1 MKSAITLKINGNP
14 VDIVNQEEFSQQF
27 SLTYSFSDLYEPD
40 KVTDSYSKSITLPG
54 TANNNAIF
62 GHIWKFDF
70 NNVDKFNA
78 SQLSDFQLFLN
89 NELWQTGTAQLQE
102 ISINDNVISY
112 KVVLFGSITRV
123 MSMLLNSDIDDEN
136 NKLLRNL
143 NYKSKL
149 THTLTPET
157 IGRMWNGY
165 CHTGYI
171 DLHDYMQYI
180 PCQNGLYD
188 NFSSNKALRYNNTN
202 RKWVVGPV
210 IESASNADI
219 NSGDTE
225 FDEYTMNEYRVEY
238 QRPAM
243 KMNKLIEQICT
254 DIAPDASINL
264 DRDFFNNNNP
274 YWNNTYLTL
283 SQYTTETNE
292 GYVTAEMDQNDV
304 YVYVPLEED
313 QFTLDFKFKQT
324 DGEFQL
330 FAPDSSTVIYYENIS
345 GKKTISIEF
354 KIRVLVMN
362 DSTIR
367 SDMYLLNGTW
377 DGQIGDE
384 MAIGKKLSRERWP
397 VSAKAYSG
405 GMQAIGVDGG
415 RGLFTWA
422 RENIA
427 NWGNMSSDEHTGSSV
442 KNLTRTASAGY
453 VYNNSYSAI
462 YKYGYPISFSTLTA
476 DPAWTPTVDS
486 YYTWMPFKFNF
497 DVSDLTGEGTI
508 QLELYG
514 ITHNFTQWQLRP
526 VGGGSSRYFLT
537 AKKSLP
543 VLLVIAPIT
552 KNNEWPSEAAGFTG
566 KSVTANYNTAIRSG
580 DNSHGKYSGMA
591 PSRVTTVDMFDT
603 TTTQGQVLLDY
614 TKLLGLLY
622 DVDKEGNLNI
632 LSRNTYFNDY
642 KIIDWSSKVDY
653 SKEIKFKPLT
663 FDARYFEMK
672 YKSGDTYYEN
682 KYKNEFGLEY
692 GEKKI
697 NTGLAFNS
705 ETKQFL
711 GTTIFTNTIIS
722 ADVRRTYTGSDKGI
736 VYINEDPIP
745 MPALYEKD
753 GETKSSADLKYN
765 LLFRKSN
772 RDNQFDGFITCD
784 SSIMMDSSKGGGE
797 YCWWDRNQY
806 GEGSDIATNCII
818 LAKDYGG
825 IPTFSTHYDD
835 YSWDI
840 GLPRISY
847 DGTMSNDYSSASTVY
862 SRYWENYISE
872 IYNVRN
878 KILTCYVRLSW
889 IEVLNFSF
897 KNFVTIN
904 GVLYH
909 PNKLINVNPLSDD
922 PVQVELIQVQDIN
935 AYTSGQRIPG
945 STLVNKTT
953 LKAQQVHI
961 KNETEE

>member
-1 MKSAITLKINGNP
+1 MNARIILKINGNE
-14 VDIVNQEEFSQQF
+14 VDIVNSEQFAQQF
-27 SLTYSFSDLYEPD
+27 SITYSFSDLYEPD

-123 MSMLLNSDIDDEN
+123 MSMLLNSDIEDEN

-171 DLHDYMQYI
+171 DLDDYMQYI

-188 NFSSNKALRYNNTN
+188 NFSSNKALRYNNKN

-264 DRDFFNNNNP
+264 DRDFFNDNNP

-304 YVYVPLEED
+304 YMYVPLEED
-313 QFTLDFKFKQT
+313 RFTLDFKFKQT
-324 DGEFQL
+324 AGDFQL

-367 SDMYLLNGTW
+367 SDMYILNGTW
-377 DGQIGDE
+377 NGEIGDE
-384 MAIGKKLSRERWP
+384 LSVGKKISQERWP

-405 GMQAIGVDGG
+405 GMQSIGVNGG
-415 RGLFTWA
+415 KDMWDWA
-422 RENIA
+422 RDNIA
-427 NWGNMSSDEHTGSSV
+427 NWGRMGIMGSS
-442 KNLTRTASAGY
+442 LFDFTRTASAGY
-453 VYNNSYSAI
+453 VYNSSYSTT
-462 YKYGYPISFSTLTA
+462 YKYGYPISFKELGMKS
-476 DPAWTPTVDS
+476 AWKPTVDS
-486 YYTWMPFKFNF
+486 YYTWKPFKFNF

-508 QLELYG
+508 QLELSG

-526 VGGGSSRYFLT
+526 VGGDSSRYFLT

-552 KNNEWPSEAAGFTG
+552 KNNEWPTEVAGFTG

-580 DNSHGKYSGMA
+580 DNSHGEYSGMA
-591 PSRVTTVDMFDT
+591 PSRVTTDDMFDT

-622 DVDKEGNLNI
+622 DVDREGNLNI
-632 LSRNTYFNDY
+632 LSRNKYFNDY
-642 KIIDWSSKVDY
+642 KIIDWSAKVDY

-722 ADVRRTYTGSDKGI
+722 ADVRRTYAGDDKGI
-736 VYINEDPIP
+736 FYMNEDPIP

-753 GETKSSADLKYN
+753 GETKSNADLKYN
-765 LLFRKSN
+765 LLFRKSY
-772 RDNQFDGFITCD
+772 RDNQFDGYITCD
-784 SSIMMDSSKGGGE
+784 NSAMMDASNGGE

-818 LAKDYGG
+818 LAKNHGG

-847 DGTMSNDYSSASTVY
+847 DGTMSNEYSSASTVY
-862 SRYWENYISE
+862 ARYWENYISE

-945 STLVNKTT
+945 STLVNKTV
-953 LKAQQVHI
+953 LKAQHVPI
-961 KNETEE
+961 INETEE

>member
-1 MKSAITLKINGNP
+1 MNAEITLKINGNK
-14 VDIVNQEEFSQQF
+14 VDVLNSEEFAQQF
-27 SLTYSFSDLYEPD
+27 AITYSFSDLYEPD

-102 ISINDNVISY
+102 ISIKDNVISY

-123 MSMLLNSDIDDEN
+123 MSMLLNSDIEDDN

-143 NYKSKL
+143 NYKTKL
-149 THTLTPET
+149 THTLTPEM
-157 IGRMWNGY
+157 IGRMWDGH

-171 DLHDYMQYI
+171 DLEDYMQYI

-188 NFSSNKALRYNNTN
+188 NFSSNKALRYKN

-210 IESASNADI
+210 VESASNADI

-243 KMNKLIEQICT
+243 KMNKLIEQICI

-292 GYVTAEMDQNDV
+292 GEIIAEMDQNDV

-330 FAPDSSTVIYYENIS
+330 FAPDSSTVIYYGNIS

-377 DGQIGDE
+377 AGEIGDE
-384 MAIGKKLSRERWP
+384 MVIGKKLSRERWP
-397 VSAKAYSG
+397 VSVKAYSG
-405 GMQAIGVDGG
+405 GMQSIGVNGG
-415 RGLFTWA
+415 RGLYDWA
-422 RENIA
+422 RKNIA
-427 NWGNMSSDEHTGSSV
+427 NWGNMSNDEHTGSSI
-442 KNLTRTASAGY
+442 KNLTRTAAAGY
-453 VYNNSYSAI
+453 VYNSTYSTT
-462 YKYGYPISFSTLTA
+462 YRYGYPISFSTLTTN
-476 DPAWTPTVDS
+476 PAWTPTVDS

-508 QLELYG
+508 QLELSG

-552 KNNEWPSEAAGFTG
+552 KNNEWPSEVAGFTG
-566 KSVTANYNTAIRSG
+566 KSVTAKYNTAIRSG
-580 DNSHGKYSGMA
+580 DNSHGQYSGVVS
-591 PSRVTTVDMFDT
+591 SRVTTVDMFDT

-672 YKSGDTYYEN
+672 YKAGDTYYEN

-722 ADVRRTYTGSDKGI
+722 ADVRRTYSGSDKGI
-736 VYINEDPIP
+736 IYMNEDPIP
-745 MPALYEKD
+745 MPALYQKD

-765 LLFRKSN
+765 LLFRKSY
-772 RDNQFDGFITCD
+772 RDNQFDGYITCD
-784 SSIMMDSSKGGGE
+784 SSIMMDASNGGGE
-797 YCWWDRNQY
+797 YCWWDRYQY

-818 LAKDYGG
+818 LAKNYGG

-909 PNKLINVNPLSDD
+909 PNKLLNVNPLSDD

-945 STLVNKTT
+945 STLVNKNT
-953 LKAQQVHI
+953 LKAQGVHI

>member
-1 MKSAITLKINGNP
+1 MKARITLKINGNE
-14 VDIVNQEEFSQQF
+14 VDILNSEEFAQQF
-27 SLTYSFSDLYEPD
+27 AITYSFSDLYEPD

-78 SQLSDFQLFLN
+78 SQLSDFQLLLN

-102 ISINDNVISY
+102 ISIKDNVISY

-123 MSMLLNSDIDDEN
+123 MSMLLNSDIEDDN

-143 NYKSKL
+143 KYKSKL

-157 IGRMWNGY
+157 IGRMWNGHT
-165 CHTGYI
+165 HTGYI
-171 DLHDYMQYI
+171 DLEDYMQYI

-188 NFSSNKALRYNNTN
+188 NFSSNKALRYKN

-210 IESASNADI
+210 IESASNEDI

-225 FDEYTMNEYRVEY
+225 FDEYVMNEYRVEY

-264 DRDFFNNNNP
+264 DPDFFNNNNP

-283 SQYTTETNE
+283 SQYTTETYE
-292 GYVTAEMDQNDV
+292 GEIIAELDQNDV

-362 DSTIR
+362 DSTIK
-367 SDMYLLNGTW
+367 SDTYLLNGTW
-377 DGQIGDE
+377 NGEIGDE
-384 MAIGKKLSRERWP
+384 MTIGKKLSRERWP

-405 GMQAIGVDGG
+405 GMQSIGANGG
-415 RGLFTWA
+415 RGLYPWA
-422 RENIA
+422 RNNIA
-427 NWGNMSSDEHTGSSV
+427 NWGNMSSDEHTGSSI
-442 KNLTRTASAGY
+442 KNFTRSAAAGY
-453 VYNNSYSAI
+453 VYNNSYSTI
-462 YKYGYPISFSTLTA
+462 YKYGYPISFDTLTTNSS
-476 DPAWTPTVDS
+476 WTPTVDS

-497 DVSDLTGEGTI
+497 DVSNLTGEGTI

-566 KSVTANYNTAIRSG
+566 KSVTANYDTAIRSG
-580 DNSHGKYSGMA
+580 DNYDGQYSGVV
-591 PSRVTTVDMFDT
+591 PSNVTTADMFDT

-632 LSRNTYFNDY
+632 LSRNKYFNDY

-663 FDARYFEMK
+663 FDTRYFEMK

-711 GTTIFTNTIIS
+711 DTTIFTNTIIS
-722 ADVRRTYTGSDKGI
+722 ADVRRTYTGGDKGI
-736 VYINEDPIP
+736 VYLNQEPIP
-745 MPALYEKD
+745 MPALYQKD

-765 LLFRKSN
+765 LLFRKSYK
-772 RDNQFDGFITCD
+772 DKQFDGYITCD
-784 SSIMMDSSKGGGE
+784 SSIMMDSSNGGGE
-797 YCWWDRNQY
+797 YCWWDALQY
-806 GEGSDIATNCII
+806 SQGSDIATHCII
-818 LAKDYGG
+818 PVTNYGG

-878 KILTCYVRLSW
+878 KILTCYVKLSW
-889 IEVLNFSF
+889 IEILNFSF

-945 STLVNKTT
+945 STLVNKTA

-961 KNETEE
+961 KNETE

>member
-1 MKSAITLKINGNP
+1 MRAEITLKINGNK
-14 VDIVNQEEFSQQF
+14 VDVLNSEQFAQQF
-27 SLTYSFSDLYEPD
+27 AITYSFSDLYEPD

-102 ISINDNVISY
+102 ISIKDNVISY

-123 MSMLLNSDIDDEN
+123 MSMLLNSDIEDNN

-143 NYKSKL
+143 NYETKL
-149 THTLTPET
+149 THTLTPEM

-165 CHTGYI
+165 NYTGYI
-171 DLHDYMQYI
+171 NLADYMQYI

-188 NFSSNKALRYNNTN
+188 NFSSDKALRYKN

-210 IESASNADI
+210 IESASNEDI
-219 NSGDTE
+219 NSGDAE

-283 SQYTTETNE
+283 SQYTTEANE
-292 GYVTAEMDQNDV
+292 GEIIAEMDQNDV
-304 YVYVPLEED
+304 YVYVPVEED

-324 DGEFQL
+324 EGEFQL

-345 GKKTISIEF
+345 GRKTISIEF

-377 DGQIGDE
+377 NGQIGDE
-384 MAIGKKLSRERWP
+384 LSIGKKISQERWP
-397 VSAKAYSG
+397 LSLKAYSG
-405 GMQAIGVDGG
+405 GMSVTGKYGG
-415 RGLFTWA
+415 KGMWDWA
-422 RENIA
+422 SDNIA
-427 NWGNMSSDEHTGSSV
+427 NWGHMGMGGSS
-442 KNLTRTASAGY
+442 LFDFTRTASAGY
-453 VYNNSYSAI
+453 VYNNSYSTT
-462 YKYGYPISFSTLTA
+462 YKYGYPISFKELGMLTA
-476 DPAWTPTVDS
+476 WKPTVDS
-486 YYTWMPFKFNF
+486 YYTWKPFKFNF
-497 DVSDLTGEGTI
+497 DVSQLTGEGTI
-508 QLELYG
+508 QLWVNG
-514 ITHNFTQWQLRP
+514 ITHNFTQWQLKP
-526 VGGGSSRYFLT
+526 VGGGASHYFLA

-580 DNSHGKYSGMA
+580 DNSDGKYSGMA
-591 PSRVTTVDMFDT
+591 PSRVTTTDMFDT

-632 LSRNTYFNDY
+632 LSRNKYFNDY

-722 ADVRRTYTGSDKGI
+722 ADVRRTYAGDDKGI
-736 VYINEDPIP
+736 FYMNEDPIP
-745 MPALYEKD
+745 MPALYQKD

-818 LAKDYGG
+818 LAKNHGG
-825 IPTFSTHYDD
+825 IPKFSTHYDD

-878 KILTCYVRLSW
+878 KILTCYVKLSW

-945 STLVNKTT
+945 SLLVNKTP

>member
-1 MKSAITLKINGNP
+1 MNARITLKINGNE
-14 VDIVNQEEFSQQF
+14 VDIVNSEQFAQQF
-27 SLTYSFSDLYEPD
+27 AITYSFSDLYEPD

-102 ISINDNVISY
+102 ISIKDNVISY

-123 MSMLLNSDIDDEN
+123 MSMLLNSDLEDEN

-143 NYKSKL
+143 KYKSKL

-157 IGRMWNGY
+157 IGRMWDGHN
-165 CHTGYI
+165 HTGYI
-171 DLHDYMQYI
+171 DLQDYMQYI

-188 NFSSNKALRYNNTN
+188 NFSSNKALRYKN
-202 RKWVVGPV
+202 REWVVGPV
-210 IESASNADI
+210 VESASNADI

-283 SQYTTETNE
+283 SQYTTEANE
-292 GYVTAEMDQNDV
+292 GYITAEMDQNDV

-324 DGEFQL
+324 AGDFQL

-377 DGQIGDE
+377 AGEIGDE
-384 MAIGKKLSRERWP
+384 LSVGKKISQERWP
-397 VSAKAYSG
+397 VSVKAYSG
-405 GMQAIGVDGG
+405 GMQSIGVDGG

-427 NWGNMSSDEHTGSSV
+427 NWGRMGTMGSS
-442 KNLTRTASAGY
+442 LFDFTRIASAGY
-453 VYNNSYSAI
+453 VYNNSYSTT
-462 YKYGYPISFSTLTA
+462 YRYGYPVSFKELGMLTA
-476 DPAWTPTVDS
+476 WKPTVDS
-486 YYTWMPFKFNF
+486 YYTWKPFKFNF

-508 QLELYG
+508 QLELSG

-526 VGGGSSRYFLT
+526 VGGGSSRYFL
-537 AKKSLP
+537 AARKSLP
-543 VLLVIAPIT
+543 VLLIIAPIT

-566 KSVTANYNTAIRSG
+566 KSVTANYNTSIRSG
-580 DNSHGKYSGMA
+580 DNSNGIYSGMT
-591 PSRVTTVDMFDT
+591 PSRVTTDDMFDT

-672 YKSGDTYYEN
+672 YKAGDTYYEN

-736 VYINEDPIP
+736 IYMNEDPIP
-745 MPALYEKD
+745 MPALYQKD
-753 GETKSSADLKYN
+753 GETKSNADLKYN
-765 LLFRKSN
+765 LLFRKSY
-772 RDNQFDGFITCD
+772 RDNQFDGYITCD
-784 SSIMMDSSKGGGE
+784 SSIMMDASNGGGE
-797 YCWWDRNQY
+797 YCWWDRYQY
-806 GEGSDIATNCII
+806 GEGSDVATHCII
-818 LAKDYGG
+818 LAKNYGG

-872 IYNVRN
+872 IYNVKN
-878 KILTCYVRLSW
+878 KILTCYVKLSW

-945 STLVNKTT
+945 STLVNKTP
-953 LKAQQVHI
+953 LKAQGVHI
-961 KNETEE
+961 KNETAE

>member
-1 MKSAITLKINGNP
+1 M
-14 VDIVNQEEFSQQF
+14 
-27 SLTYSFSDLYEPD
+27 
-40 KVTDSYSKSITLPG
+40 PG

-78 SQLSDFQLFLN
+78 SQLSDFQLLLN

-102 ISINDNVISY
+102 ISIKDNVISY

-123 MSMLLNSDIDDEN
+123 MSMLLNSDIEDDN

-143 NYKSKL
+143 KYKSKL

-157 IGRMWNGY
+157 IGRMWNGHT
-165 CHTGYI
+165 HTGYI
-171 DLHDYMQYI
+171 DLEDYMQYI

-188 NFSSNKALRYNNTN
+188 NFSSNKALRYKN

-210 IESASNADI
+210 IESASNEDI

-264 DRDFFNNNNP
+264 DPDFFNNNNP

-283 SQYTTETNE
+283 SQYTTETYE
-292 GYVTAEMDQNDV
+292 GEIIAELDQNDV

-362 DSTIR
+362 DSTIK
-367 SDMYLLNGTW
+367 SDTYLLNGTW
-377 DGQIGDE
+377 NGEIGDE
-384 MAIGKKLSRERWP
+384 MVIGKKLSRERWP

-405 GMQAIGVDGG
+405 GMQSIGANGG
-415 RGLFTWA
+415 RGLYPWA
-422 RENIA
+422 RNNIA
-427 NWGNMSSDEHTGSSV
+427 NWGNMSSDEHTGSSI
-442 KNLTRTASAGY
+442 KNFTRSASAGY
-453 VYNNSYSAI
+453 VYNNSYSTI
-462 YKYGYPISFSTLTA
+462 YKYGYPISFDTLTTN
-476 DPAWTPTVDS
+476 PSWTPTVDS

-497 DVSDLTGEGTI
+497 DVSNLTGEGTI

-514 ITHNFTQWQLRP
+514 ITHNFMQWQLRP

-580 DNSHGKYSGMA
+580 DNYDGQYSGVV
-591 PSRVTTVDMFDT
+591 PSSVTTADMFDT

-632 LSRNTYFNDY
+632 LSRNKYFNDY

-663 FDARYFEMK
+663 FDTRYFEMK

-711 GTTIFTNTIIS
+711 DTTIFTNTIIS
-722 ADVRRTYTGSDKGI
+722 ADVRRTYAGGDKGI
-736 VYINEDPIP
+736 VYLNQEPIP
-745 MPALYEKD
+745 MPALYQKD

-765 LLFRKSN
+765 LLFRKSYK
-772 RDNQFDGFITCD
+772 DNQFDGYITCD
-784 SSIMMDSSKGGGE
+784 SSIMMDSSNGGGE
-797 YCWWDRNQY
+797 YCWWDAWQY
-806 GEGSDIATNCII
+806 SQGSDIATHCII
-818 LAKDYGG
+818 PVINYGG

-878 KILTCYVRLSW
+878 KILTCYVKLSW
-889 IEVLNFSF
+889 IEILNFSF

-945 STLVNKTT
+945 STLVNKTA

-961 KNETEE
+961 KNEA

>member
-1 MKSAITLKINGNP
+1 MKADISLFVNGNK
-14 VDIVNQEEFSQQF
+14 VDILNNEEFSQQF
-27 SLTYSFSDLYEPD
+27 SLTMSFSDLYSPD
-40 KVTDSYSKSITLPG
+40 LVVDSYSKSITLPG

-102 ISINDNVISY
+102 ISINNNVISY

-123 MSMLLNSDIDDEN
+123 MSMLLNSDLEDKN

-149 THTLTPET
+149 THTLTPEM
-157 IGRMWNGY
+157 IGRMWDGH

-171 DLHDYMQYI
+171 DLEDYMQYI

-188 NFSSNKALRYNNTN
+188 NFSSDKALRYKN

-210 IESASNADI
+210 VESASNEDI
-219 NSGDTE
+219 NSGDAE

-283 SQYTTETNE
+283 SQYTTEANE
-292 GYVTAEMDQNDV
+292 GEIIAEMDQNDV
-304 YVYVPLEED
+304 NVYVPLEED

-345 GKKTISIEF
+345 GRKTISIEF
-354 KIRVLVMN
+354 KIRVLAMN
-362 DSTIR
+362 DSTIS

-377 DGQIGDE
+377 AGEIGDE
-384 MAIGKKLSRERWP
+384 LSIGKKISQERWP
-397 VSAKAYSG
+397 LSLKAYSG
-405 GMQAIGVDGG
+405 GMSVTGKYGG
-415 RGLFTWA
+415 KGMWDWA
-422 RENIA
+422 SDNIA
-427 NWGNMSSDEHTGSSV
+427 NWGHMGMGGSS
-442 KNLTRTASAGY
+442 LFDFTRTASAGY
-453 VYNNSYSAI
+453 VYNNSYSTT
-462 YKYGYPISFSTLTA
+462 YKYGYPISFKELGMLTA
-476 DPAWTPTVDS
+476 WKPTVDS
-486 YYTWMPFKFNF
+486 YYTWKPFKFNF
-497 DVSDLTGEGTI
+497 DVSQLTGEGTI
-508 QLELYG
+508 QLWVNG

-526 VGGGSSRYFLT
+526 VGGGASHYFLA

-580 DNSHGKYSGMA
+580 DNSDGKYSGMA
-591 PSRVTTVDMFDT
+591 PSRVTTTDMFDT

-632 LSRNTYFNDY
+632 LSRNKYFNDY

-722 ADVRRTYTGSDKGI
+722 ADVRRTYAGDDKGI
-736 VYINEDPIP
+736 FYMNEDPIP

-765 LLFRKSN
+765 LLFRKSY

-797 YCWWDRNQY
+797 YCWWDRYQY
-806 GEGSDIATNCII
+806 GEGSDIATNCIL
-818 LAKDYGG
+818 LAKNYGG
-825 IPTFSTHYDD
+825 IPKFSTHYDD

-872 IYNVRN
+872 IYNVKN

-945 STLVNKTT
+945 STLVNKTP
-953 LKAQQVHI
+953 LKAQVHI

>member
-1 MKSAITLKINGNP
+1 MNAEITLKINGNK
-14 VDIVNQEEFSQQF
+14 VDVLNSEEFAQQF
-27 SLTYSFSDLYEPD
+27 AITYSFSDLYEPD

-102 ISINDNVISY
+102 ISIKDNVISY

-123 MSMLLNSDIDDEN
+123 MSMLLNSDIEDEN

-149 THTLTPET
+149 THTLTPEM
-157 IGRMWNGY
+157 IGRMWNGH

-171 DLHDYMQYI
+171 DLEDYMQYI

-188 NFSSNKALRYNNTN
+188 NFSSNKALRYKN

-210 IESASNADI
+210 VESASNADI

-283 SQYTTETNE
+283 SQYTTETYE
-292 GYVTAEMDQNDV
+292 GYITAEMDQNDV
-304 YVYVPLEED
+304 YVYVPLEEE

-377 DGQIGDE
+377 AGEIGDE
-384 MAIGKKLSRERWP
+384 MVIGKKLSRERWP
-397 VSAKAYSG
+397 VSVKAYSE
-405 GMQAIGVDGG
+405 GMQSIGVNGG
-415 RGLFTWA
+415 RGLYAWA
-422 RENIA
+422 RKNIA
-427 NWGNMSSDEHTGSSV
+427 NWGNMSDDEHTGSSI
-442 KNLTRTASAGY
+442 KNLTRTAAAGY
-453 VYNNSYSAI
+453 VYNSTYSTT
-462 YKYGYPISFSTLTA
+462 YRYGYPISFSTLTTN
-476 DPAWTPTVDS
+476 PAWTPTVDS

-508 QLELYG
+508 QLELSG

-526 VGGGSSRYFLT
+526 VGGGSSRYFLA

-580 DNSHGKYSGMA
+580 DNSHGEYSGVVS
-591 PSRVTTVDMFDT
+591 SRVTTVDMFDT

-632 LSRNTYFNDY
+632 LSRNKYFNDY

-672 YKSGDTYYEN
+672 YKAGDTYYEN

-736 VYINEDPIP
+736 IYMNEDPIP
-745 MPALYEKD
+745 MPALYQKD

-765 LLFRKSN
+765 LLFRKSY
-772 RDNQFDGFITCD
+772 RDNQFDGYITCD
-784 SSIMMDSSKGGGE
+784 SSIMMDSSNGGGE
-797 YCWWDRNQY
+797 YCWWDRYQY

-818 LAKDYGG
+818 LAKNYGG

-889 IEVLNFSF
+889 IEILNFSF

-909 PNKLINVNPLSDD
+909 PNKLLNVNPLSDD

-945 STLVNKTT
+945 STLVNKTA
-953 LKAQQVHI
+953 LKAQGVHI
-961 KNETEE
+961 KNETAE

>member
-1 MKSAITLKINGNP
+1 MKAEIVLKINGNK
-14 VDIVNQEEFSQQF
+14 VDILNSEEFAQQF
-27 SLTYSFSDLYEPD
+27 AITYSFSDLYEPD

-78 SQLSDFQLFLN
+78 SQLSDFQLLLN

-102 ISINDNVISY
+102 ISIKDNVISY

-123 MSMLLNSDIDDEN
+123 MSMLLNSDIEDDN

-143 NYKSKL
+143 KYKSKL

-157 IGRMWNGY
+157 IGRMWNGHT
-165 CHTGYI
+165 HTGYI
-171 DLHDYMQYI
+171 DLEDYMQYI

-188 NFSSNKALRYNNTN
+188 NFSSNKALRYKN

-210 IESASNADI
+210 IESASNEDI

-225 FDEYTMNEYRVEY
+225 FDEYVMNEYRVEY

-264 DRDFFNNNNP
+264 DPDFFNNNNP

-283 SQYTTETNE
+283 SQYTTETYE
-292 GYVTAEMDQNDV
+292 GEIIAELDQNDV

-362 DSTIR
+362 DSTIK
-367 SDMYLLNGTW
+367 SDTYLLNGTW
-377 DGQIGDE
+377 NGEIGDE
-384 MAIGKKLSRERWP
+384 MTIGKKLSRERWP

-405 GMQAIGVDGG
+405 GMQSIGANGG
-415 RGLFTWA
+415 RGLYPWA
-422 RENIA
+422 RNNIA
-427 NWGNMSSDEHTGSSV
+427 NWGNMSSDEHTGSSI
-442 KNLTRTASAGY
+442 KNFTRSAAAGY
-453 VYNNSYSAI
+453 VYNNSYSTI
-462 YKYGYPISFSTLTA
+462 YKYGYPISFDTLTTNSS
-476 DPAWTPTVDS
+476 WTPTVDS

-497 DVSDLTGEGTI
+497 DVSNLTGEGTI

-566 KSVTANYNTAIRSG
+566 KSVTANYDTAIRSG
-580 DNSHGKYSGMA
+580 DNYDGQYSGVV
-591 PSRVTTVDMFDT
+591 PSNVTTADMFDT

-632 LSRNTYFNDY
+632 LSRNKYFNDY

-663 FDARYFEMK
+663 FDTRYFEMK

-711 GTTIFTNTIIS
+711 DTTIFTNTIIS
-722 ADVRRTYTGSDKGI
+722 ADVRRTYTGGDKGI
-736 VYINEDPIP
+736 VYLNQEPIP
-745 MPALYEKD
+745 MPALYQKD

-765 LLFRKSN
+765 LLFRKSYK
-772 RDNQFDGFITCD
+772 DKQFDGYITCD
-784 SSIMMDSSKGGGE
+784 SSIMMDSSNGGGE
-797 YCWWDRNQY
+797 YCWWDALQY
-806 GEGSDIATNCII
+806 SQGSDIATHCII
-818 LAKDYGG
+818 PVINYGG

-878 KILTCYVRLSW
+878 KILTCYVKLSW
-889 IEVLNFSF
+889 IEILNFSF

-945 STLVNKTT
+945 STLVNKTA

-961 KNETEE
+961 KNETE

>member
-1 MKSAITLKINGNP
+1 MNARIILKINGNE
-14 VDIVNQEEFSQQF
+14 VDIVNSEQFAQQF
-27 SLTYSFSDLYEPD
+27 AITYSFSDLYEPD

-123 MSMLLNSDIDDEN
+123 MSMLLNSDLEDEN

-143 NYKSKL
+143 KYKSKL

-157 IGRMWNGY
+157 IGRMWDGHN
-165 CHTGYI
+165 HTGYI
-171 DLHDYMQYI
+171 DLQDYMQYI

-188 NFSSNKALRYNNTN
+188 NFSSNKALRYKN

-210 IESASNADI
+210 VESASNADI

-283 SQYTTETNE
+283 SQYTTEANE
-292 GYVTAEMDQNDV
+292 GYITAEMDQNDV

-324 DGEFQL
+324 AGDFQL

-362 DSTIR
+362 DSSIR
-367 SDMYLLNGTW
+367 SDMYILNGTW
-377 DGQIGDE
+377 NGEIGDE
-384 MAIGKKLSRERWP
+384 LSVGKKISQERWP
-397 VSAKAYSG
+397 VSVKAYSG
-405 GMQAIGVDGG
+405 GMQSIGVNGG
-415 RGLFTWA
+415 KDMWDWA
-422 RENIA
+422 RDNIA
-427 NWGNMSSDEHTGSSV
+427 NWGRMGTMGSS
-442 KNLTRTASAGY
+442 LFDFTRTASAGY
-453 VYNNSYSAI
+453 VYNNSYSTT
-462 YKYGYPISFSTLTA
+462 YRYGYPISFKELGMKSS
-476 DPAWTPTVDS
+476 WKPTVDS
-486 YYTWMPFKFNF
+486 YYTWKPFKFNF

-508 QLELYG
+508 QLELSG

-526 VGGGSSRYFLT
+526 VGGGSSRYFLA

-566 KSVTANYNTAIRSG
+566 KSVTANYNTSIRSG
-580 DNSHGKYSGMA
+580 DNSNGQYSGVV
-591 PSRVTTVDMFDT
+591 PSRVTTDDMFDT

-642 KIIDWSSKVDY
+642 KIIDWSTKVDY

-672 YKSGDTYYEN
+672 YKAGDTYYEN

-711 GTTIFTNTIIS
+711 DTTIFTNTIIS
-722 ADVRRTYTGSDKGI
+722 ADVRRTYAGGDKGI
-736 VYINEDPIP
+736 SYTNEDPIP
-745 MPALYEKD
+745 MPALYQKD

-765 LLFRKSN
+765 LLFRKSY
-772 RDNQFDGFITCD
+772 RDNKFDGYITCD
-784 SSIMMDSSKGGGE
+784 SSIMMDASNGGGE
-797 YCWWDRNQY
+797 YCWWDRYQY

-818 LAKDYGG
+818 LAKNYGG

-872 IYNVRN
+872 IYNVKN
-878 KILTCYVRLSW
+878 KILTCYVKLSW
-889 IEVLNFSF
+889 IEILNFSF

-945 STLVNKTT
+945 STLVNKTA
-953 LKAQQVHI
+953 LKAQGVHI
-961 KNETEE
+961 KNETAE

>member
-1 MKSAITLKINGNP
+1 MNARIILKINGNE
-14 VDIVNQEEFSQQF
+14 VDIVNSEQFAQQF
-27 SLTYSFSDLYEPD
+27 AITYSFSDLYEPD

-123 MSMLLNSDIDDEN
+123 MSMLLNSDLEDEN

-143 NYKSKL
+143 KYKSKL

-157 IGRMWNGY
+157 IGRMWDGHN
-165 CHTGYI
+165 HTGYI
-171 DLHDYMQYI
+171 DLQDYMQYI

-188 NFSSNKALRYNNTN
+188 NFSSNKALRYKN

-210 IESASNADI
+210 VESASNADI

-283 SQYTTETNE
+283 SQYTTEANE
-292 GYVTAEMDQNDV
+292 GYITAEMDQNDV

-324 DGEFQL
+324 AGDFQL

-362 DSTIR
+362 DSSIR
-367 SDMYLLNGTW
+367 SDMYILNGTW
-377 DGQIGDE
+377 NGEIGDE
-384 MAIGKKLSRERWP
+384 LSVGKKISQERWP
-397 VSAKAYSG
+397 VSVKAYSG
-405 GMQAIGVDGG
+405 GMQSIGVNGG
-415 RGLFTWA
+415 KDMWDWA
-422 RENIA
+422 RDNIA
-427 NWGNMSSDEHTGSSV
+427 NWGRMGTMGSS
-442 KNLTRTASAGY
+442 LFDFTRTASAGY
-453 VYNNSYSAI
+453 VYNNSYSTT
-462 YKYGYPISFSTLTA
+462 YRYGYPISFKELGMKSS
-476 DPAWTPTVDS
+476 WKPTVDS
-486 YYTWMPFKFNF
+486 YYTWKPFKFNF

-508 QLELYG
+508 QLELSG

-526 VGGGSSRYFLT
+526 VGGGSSRYFLA

-566 KSVTANYNTAIRSG
+566 KSVTANYNTSIRSG
-580 DNSHGKYSGMA
+580 DNSNGKYSGMT
-591 PSRVTTVDMFDT
+591 PSRVTTDDMFDT

-642 KIIDWSSKVDY
+642 KIIDWSTKVDY

-672 YKSGDTYYEN
+672 YKAGDTYYEN

-711 GTTIFTNTIIS
+711 DTTIFTNTIIS
-722 ADVRRTYTGSDKGI
+722 ADVRRTYAGGDKGI
-736 VYINEDPIP
+736 SYTNEDPIP
-745 MPALYEKD
+745 MPALYQKD

-765 LLFRKSN
+765 LLFRKSY
-772 RDNQFDGFITCD
+772 RDNKFDGYITCD
-784 SSIMMDSSKGGGE
+784 SSIMMDASNGGGE
-797 YCWWDRNQY
+797 YCWWDRYQY

-818 LAKDYGG
+818 LAKNYGG

-872 IYNVRN
+872 IYNVKN
-878 KILTCYVRLSW
+878 KILTCYVKLSW
-889 IEVLNFSF
+889 IEILNFSF

-909 PNKLINVNPLSDD
+909 PNKLLNVNPLSDD

-945 STLVNKTT
+945 STLVNKTA
-953 LKAQQVHI
+953 LKAQGVHI
-961 KNETEE
+961 KNETAE

>member
-1 MKSAITLKINGNP
+1 MRAEITLKLNGNK
-14 VDIVNQEEFSQQF
+14 VDIINSEQFAQQF
-27 SLTYSFSDLYEPD
+27 AITYSFSDLYEPD

-102 ISINDNVISY
+102 ISIKDNVISY

-123 MSMLLNSDIDDEN
+123 MSMLLNSDIEDEN

-143 NYKSKL
+143 NYESKL
-149 THTLTPET
+149 THTLTPEM

-171 DLHDYMQYI
+171 DLNDYMQYI

-188 NFSSNKALRYNNTN
+188 NFSSNKALRYKN

-210 IESASNADI
+210 VESASNADI

-225 FDEYTMNEYRVEY
+225 FDEYVMNEYRVEY

-264 DRDFFNNNNP
+264 DPDFFNDTNP

-283 SQYTTETNE
+283 SQYTTEANE
-292 GYVTAEMDQNDV
+292 GDITAEMDQNDT

-324 DGEFQL
+324 DGQFQL

-345 GKKTISIEF
+345 GRKSISIEF
-354 KIRVLVMN
+354 KIRVLAMS
-362 DSTIR
+362 DSTIS
-367 SDMYLLNGTW
+367 SDTYLLNGEW
-377 DGQIGDE
+377 GGEIGDE
-384 MAIGKKLSRERWP
+384 LSIGRKLSLVRWP
-397 VSAKAYSG
+397 LSLKAYSG
-405 GMQAIGVDGG
+405 GLSVTGEYGG
-415 RGLFTWA
+415 KGMWDWA
-422 RENIA
+422 RDNIA
-427 NWGNMSSDEHTGSSV
+427 NWGRMGTMGSS
-442 KNLTRTASAGY
+442 LIDFTRTASAGY
-453 VYNNSYSAI
+453 VYNNSYSTT
-462 YKYGYPISFSTLTA
+462 YKYGYPISFKEIGMLS
-476 DPAWTPTVDS
+476 AWKPTVDS
-486 YYTWMPFKFNF
+486 YYTWKPFKFNF
-497 DVSDLTGEGTI
+497 DVSELTGEGTI
-508 QLELYG
+508 QLWLHG
-514 ITHNFTQWQLRP
+514 INHDFTQWQLRP

-537 AKKSLP
+537 ARKSLP
-543 VLLVIAPIT
+543 VLFVIAPIT

-566 KSVTANYNTAIRSG
+566 KSVTANYNTSIRSG
-580 DNSHGKYSGMA
+580 DNYDGQYSGMA

-632 LSRNTYFNDY
+632 LSRNKYFNDY
-642 KIIDWSSKVDY
+642 KIINWSSKVDY
-653 SKEIKFKPLT
+653 SKEIKFKPIT
-663 FDARYFEMK
+663 FDTRYFEMK

-711 GTTIFTNTIIS
+711 DTTIFTNTIIS
-722 ADVRRTYTGSDKGI
+722 ADVRRTYAGDDKGI
-736 VYINEDPIP
+736 FYMNEDPIP
-745 MPALYEKD
+745 MPALYQKD

-765 LLFRKSN
+765 LLFRKSYK
-772 RDNQFDGFITCD
+772 DNQFDGYITCD
-784 SSIMMDSSKGGGE
+784 SSIMMDSSNGGGE
-797 YCWWDRNQY
+797 YCWWDSRQY
-806 GEGSDIATNCII
+806 GEGSDIATHCIV
-818 LAKDYGG
+818 LAKNHGG

-872 IYNVRN
+872 IYNVKN
-878 KILTCYVRLSW
+878 KILTCYVKLSW
-889 IEVLNFSF
+889 IDILNFSF

-945 STLVNKTT
+945 SKLVNKTA

-961 KNETEE
+961 KNEAEE

>member
-1 MKSAITLKINGNP
+1 MKAAITLKINGNP
-14 VDIVNQEEFSQQF
+14 VDIINQEEFSQQF
-27 SLTYSFSDLYEPD
+27 AITYSFSDLYEPD

-102 ISINDNVISY
+102 ISINNNVISY

-123 MSMLLNSDIDDEN
+123 MSMLLNSDIEDEN

-143 NYKSKL
+143 KYKSKL
-149 THTLTPET
+149 THTLTPEM

-165 CHTGYI
+165 NYTGYVN
-171 DLHDYMQYI
+171 LADYMQYI

-188 NFSSNKALRYNNTN
+188 NFSSNKALRYKN

-210 IESASNADI
+210 IESASNEDI

-264 DRDFFNNNNP
+264 DPDFFNNDNP

-283 SQYTTETNE
+283 SQYTTEANE
-292 GYVTAEMDQNDV
+292 GDITAEMDQSDV
-304 YVYVPLEED
+304 LVRVPLEED

-324 DGEFQL
+324 EGEFQL
-330 FAPDSSTVIYYENIS
+330 FAPDSSTVIYYKNIS
-345 GKKTISIEF
+345 GRKTISIEF

-362 DSTIR
+362 DSTIE
-367 SDMYLLNGTW
+367 SDTYFLNGTW
-377 DGQIGDE
+377 NGEIGDE
-384 MAIGKKLSRERWP
+384 LSISPKLSLERWP
-397 VSAKAYSG
+397 LSLKAYSG
-405 GMQAIGVDGG
+405 GMSATGENGG
-415 RGLFTWA
+415 KDMWDWA
-422 RENIA
+422 LDNIA
-427 NWGNMSSDEHTGSSV
+427 NWGRMGTGGSV
-442 KNLTRTASAGY
+442 LMDFTRIASAGY
-453 VYNNSYSAI
+453 VYDMYSTT
-462 YKYGYPISFSTLTA
+462 YKYGYPISFKELETKSS
-476 DPAWTPTVDS
+476 WTPRFDS
-486 YYTWMPFKFNF
+486 YYAWKPFKFNF
-497 DVSDLTGEGTI
+497 DVSELTGEGTI
-508 QLELYG
+508 QLLLSG
-514 ITHNFTQWQLRP
+514 INHNFMQWQLRS
-526 VGGGSSRYFLT
+526 VDGGTKHYFLT

-543 VLLVIAPIT
+543 VLFVIAPIT
-552 KNNEWPSEAAGFTG
+552 KYNEWPSEAAGFTG
-566 KSVTANYNTAIRSG
+566 NSVTANYNTAIRSG
-580 DNSHGKYSGMA
+580 ANYSGMV
-591 PSRVTTVDMFDT
+591 PSNVTTADMFDT

-632 LSRNTYFNDY
+632 LSRNKYFNDY
-642 KIIDWSSKVDY
+642 KIVDWSSKVDY

-663 FDARYFEMK
+663 FDTRYFEMK

-711 GTTIFTNTIIS
+711 DTTIFTNTIIS
-722 ADVRRTYTGSDKGI
+722 ADVRRTYDAGDKGI
-736 VYINEDPIP
+736 IYLNQEPIP
-745 MPALYEKD
+745 MPALYQKD

-765 LLFRKSN
+765 LLFRKSY
-772 RDNQFDGFITCD
+772 RDKQFDGYITCD
-784 SSIMMDSSKGGGE
+784 SSIMMDASAGGGE
-797 YCWWDRNQY
+797 YCWWDGHQY
-806 GEGSDIATNCII
+806 SQRSDIATHCII
-818 LAKDYGG
+818 PAKNFGG

-862 SRYWENYISE
+862 SRFWEEYISE

-889 IEVLNFSF
+889 FEIVNFSF

-935 AYTSGQRIPG
+935 AYTSGQNIPG
-945 STLVNKTT
+945 STLVNKAS
-953 LKAQQVHI
+953 LKAQHVPI
-961 KNETEE
+961 INETEE

>member
-1 MKSAITLKINGNP
+1 MRAEITLKINGNK
-14 VDIVNQEEFSQQF
+14 VDIVNSEEFAQQF
-27 SLTYSFSDLYEPD
+27 AITYSFSDLYEPD

-123 MSMLLNSDIDDEN
+123 MSMLLNSDIDDDN

-143 NYKSKL
+143 KYKSKL
-149 THTLTPET
+149 THTLTPEM
-157 IGRMWNGY
+157 IGRMWYGY
-165 CHTGYI
+165 CHTGYV

-188 NFSSNKALRYNNTN
+188 NFSSNKALRYKN

-210 IESASNADI
+210 VESASNADI

-304 YVYVPLEED
+304 YMYVPLEED
-313 QFTLDFKFKQT
+313 QFTLDFKFMQT
-324 DGEFQL
+324 AGDFQL

-367 SDMYLLNGTW
+367 SDTYLLNGTW
-377 DGQIGDE
+377 NGEIGDE
-384 MAIGKKLSRERWP
+384 MVIGKKLSRERWP

-405 GMQAIGVDGG
+405 GMQSIGVNGG
-415 RGLFTWA
+415 SGLYAWA
-422 RENIA
+422 RKNIA
-427 NWGNMSSDEHTGSSV
+427 NWGNMSDDEHTGSSI
-442 KNLTRTASAGY
+442 KNFTRIASAGY
-453 VYNNSYSAI
+453 VYNSSYSTT
-462 YKYGYPISFSTLTA
+462 YRYGYPISFDTLTTN
-476 DPAWTPTVDS
+476 PSWTPTVDS

-508 QLELYG
+508 QLELSG

-543 VLLVIAPIT
+543 VLFVIAPIT

-580 DNSHGKYSGMA
+580 DNSNGEYSGVVS
-591 PSRVTTVDMFDT
+591 SRVTTDDMFDT

-632 LSRNTYFNDY
+632 LSRNKYFNDY
-642 KIIDWSSKVDY
+642 KIINWSSKVDY

-711 GTTIFTNTIIS
+711 DTTIFTNTIIS
-722 ADVRRTYTGSDKGI
+722 ADVRRTYAGDDKGI
-736 VYINEDPIP
+736 FYMNEDPIP

-753 GETKSSADLKYN
+753 GETKSNADLKYN
-765 LLFRKSN
+765 LLFRKSY
-772 RDNQFDGFITCD
+772 RDNQFNGYITCD
-784 SSIMMDSSKGGGE
+784 SSIMMDSSNGGGE
-797 YCWWDRNQY
+797 YCWWDRYQY
-806 GEGSDIATNCII
+806 GEGNDIATHCII
-818 LAKDYGG
+818 PAINYGG

-847 DGTMSNDYSSASTVY
+847 DGTMSNEYSSASTVY

-945 STLVNKTT
+945 STLVNKTA
-953 LKAQQVHI
+953 LKAQVHI

>member
-1 MKSAITLKINGNP
+1 
-14 VDIVNQEEFSQQF
+14 
-27 SLTYSFSDLYEPD
+27 
-40 KVTDSYSKSITLPG
+40 
-54 TANNNAIF
+54 
-62 GHIWKFDF
+62 
-70 NNVDKFNA
+70 
-78 SQLSDFQLFLN
+78 
-89 NELWQTGTAQLQE
+89 
-102 ISINDNVISY
+102 
-112 KVVLFGSITRV
+112 
-123 MSMLLNSDIDDEN
+123 MSMLLNSDIEDEN

-171 DLHDYMQYI
+171 DLDDYMQYI

-188 NFSSNKALRYNNTN
+188 NFSSNKALRYNNKN

-264 DRDFFNNNNP
+264 DRDFFNDNNP

-304 YVYVPLEED
+304 YMYVPLEED
-313 QFTLDFKFKQT
+313 RFTLDFKFKQT
-324 DGEFQL
+324 AGDFQL

-367 SDMYLLNGTW
+367 SDMYILNGTW
-377 DGQIGDE
+377 NGEIGDE
-384 MAIGKKLSRERWP
+384 LSVGKKISQERWP

-405 GMQAIGVDGG
+405 GMQSIGVNGG
-415 RGLFTWA
+415 KDMWDWA
-422 RENIA
+422 RDNIA
-427 NWGNMSSDEHTGSSV
+427 NWGRMGIMGSS
-442 KNLTRTASAGY
+442 LFDFTRTASAGY
-453 VYNNSYSAI
+453 VYNSSYSTT
-462 YKYGYPISFSTLTA
+462 YKYGYPISFKELGMKS
-476 DPAWTPTVDS
+476 AWKPTVDS
-486 YYTWMPFKFNF
+486 YYTWKPFKFNF

-508 QLELYG
+508 QLELSG

-526 VGGGSSRYFLT
+526 VGGDSSRYFLT

-552 KNNEWPSEAAGFTG
+552 KNNEWPTEVAGFTG

-580 DNSHGKYSGMA
+580 DNSHGEYSGMA
-591 PSRVTTVDMFDT
+591 PSRVTTDDMFDT

-622 DVDKEGNLNI
+622 DVDREGNLNI
-632 LSRNTYFNDY
+632 LSRNKYFNDY
-642 KIIDWSSKVDY
+642 KIIDWSAKVDY

-722 ADVRRTYTGSDKGI
+722 ADVRRTYAGDDKGI
-736 VYINEDPIP
+736 FYMNEDPIP

-753 GETKSSADLKYN
+753 GETKSNADLKYN
-765 LLFRKSN
+765 LLFRKSY
-772 RDNQFDGFITCD
+772 RDNQFDGYITCD
-784 SSIMMDSSKGGGE
+784 NSAMMDASNGGGE

-818 LAKDYGG
+818 LAKNHGG

-847 DGTMSNDYSSASTVY
+847 DGTMSNEYSSASTVY
-862 SRYWENYISE
+862 ARYWENYISE

-945 STLVNKTT
+945 STLVNKTV
-953 LKAQQVHI
+953 LKAQHVPI
-961 KNETEE
+961 INETEE

>member
-1 MKSAITLKINGNP
+1 MKARITLKINGNE
-14 VDIVNQEEFSQQF
+14 VDILNSEEFAQQF
-27 SLTYSFSDLYEPD
+27 AITYSFSDLYEPD

-78 SQLSDFQLFLN
+78 SQLSDFQLLLN

-102 ISINDNVISY
+102 ISIKDNVISY

-123 MSMLLNSDIDDEN
+123 MSMLLNSDIEDDN

-143 NYKSKL
+143 KYKSKL

-157 IGRMWNGY
+157 IGRMWNGHT
-165 CHTGYI
+165 HTGYI
-171 DLHDYMQYI
+171 DLEDYMQYI

-188 NFSSNKALRYNNTN
+188 NFSSNKALRYKN

-210 IESASNADI
+210 IESASNEDI

-264 DRDFFNNNNP
+264 DPDFFNNNNP

-283 SQYTTETNE
+283 SQYTTETYE
-292 GYVTAEMDQNDV
+292 GEIIAELDQNDV

-362 DSTIR
+362 DSTIK
-367 SDMYLLNGTW
+367 SDTYLLNGTW
-377 DGQIGDE
+377 NGEIGDE
-384 MAIGKKLSRERWP
+384 MVIGKKLSRERWP

-405 GMQAIGVDGG
+405 GMQSIGANGG
-415 RGLFTWA
+415 RGLYPWA
-422 RENIA
+422 RNNIA
-427 NWGNMSSDEHTGSSV
+427 NWGNMSSDEHTGSSI
-442 KNLTRTASAGY
+442 KNFTRSASAGY
-453 VYNNSYSAI
+453 VYNNSYSTI
-462 YKYGYPISFSTLTA
+462 YKYGYPISFDTLTTN
-476 DPAWTPTVDS
+476 PSWTPTVDS

-497 DVSDLTGEGTI
+497 DVSNLTGEGTI

-514 ITHNFTQWQLRP
+514 ITHNFMQWQLRP

-580 DNSHGKYSGMA
+580 DNYDGQYSGVV
-591 PSRVTTVDMFDT
+591 PSSVTTADMFDT

-632 LSRNTYFNDY
+632 LSRNKYFNDY

-663 FDARYFEMK
+663 FDTRYFEMK

-711 GTTIFTNTIIS
+711 DTTIFTNTIIS
-722 ADVRRTYTGSDKGI
+722 ADVRRTYAGGDKGI
-736 VYINEDPIP
+736 VYLNQEPIP
-745 MPALYEKD
+745 MPALYQKD

-765 LLFRKSN
+765 LLFRKSYK
-772 RDNQFDGFITCD
+772 DNQFDGYITCD
-784 SSIMMDSSKGGGE
+784 SSIMMDSSNGGGE
-797 YCWWDRNQY
+797 YCWWDAWQY
-806 GEGSDIATNCII
+806 SQGSDIATHCII
-818 LAKDYGG
+818 PVINYGG

-878 KILTCYVRLSW
+878 KILTCYVKLSW
-889 IEVLNFSF
+889 IEILNFSF

-945 STLVNKTT
+945 STLVNKTA

-961 KNETEE
+961 KNEA

>member
-1 MKSAITLKINGNP
+1 MKAEITLKINGNK
-14 VDIVNQEEFSQQF
+14 VDIINNEEFAQQF
-27 SLTYSFSDLYEPD
+27 AITYSFSDLYEPD

-102 ISINDNVISY
+102 ISIKDNVISY

-123 MSMLLNSDIDDEN
+123 MSMLLNSDIEDEN

-143 NYKSKL
+143 KYKSKL
-149 THTLTPET
+149 THTLTPEM
-157 IGRMWNGY
+157 IGRMWNGHN
-165 CHTGYI
+165 HTGYI
-171 DLHDYMQYI
+171 NLEDYMQYI

-188 NFSSNKALRYNNTN
+188 NFSSNKALRYKN
-202 RKWVVGPV
+202 REWVVGPV
-210 IESASNADI
+210 VESASNADI

-330 FAPDSSTVIYYENIS
+330 FAPDSSTVVYYENIS

-367 SDMYLLNGTW
+367 SDMYLFNGTW
-377 DGQIGDE
+377 NGEIGDE
-384 MAIGKKLSRERWP
+384 MVIGKKLSRERWP
-397 VSAKAYSG
+397 VSVKAYSG
-405 GMQAIGVDGG
+405 GMSSTGVNGG
-415 RGLFTWA
+415 RGLYSWA
-422 RENIA
+422 RKNIA
-427 NWGNMSSDEHTGSSV
+427 NWGNMSDEEHTGSSI
-442 KNLTRTASAGY
+442 KNLTRTAAAGY
-453 VYNNSYSAI
+453 VYNSTYSTT
-462 YKYGYPISFSTLTA
+462 YRYGYPISFSTLTTN
-476 DPAWTPTVDS
+476 PAWTPTVDS

-514 ITHNFTQWQLRP
+514 INHNFTQWQLRP
-526 VGGGSSRYFLT
+526 VGGGSSLYFLT

-566 KSVTANYNTAIRSG
+566 KSVTAN
-580 DNSHGKYSGMA
+580 
-591 PSRVTTVDMFDT
+591 
-603 TTTQGQVLLDY
+603 
-614 TKLLGLLY
+614 
-622 DVDKEGNLNI
+622 
-632 LSRNTYFNDY
+632 
-642 KIIDWSSKVDY
+642 
-653 SKEIKFKPLT
+653 
-663 FDARYFEMK
+663 
-672 YKSGDTYYEN
+672 
-682 KYKNEFGLEY
+682 
-692 GEKKI
+692 
-697 NTGLAFNS
+697 
-705 ETKQFL
+705 
-711 GTTIFTNTIIS
+711 
-722 ADVRRTYTGSDKGI
+722 
-736 VYINEDPIP
+736 
-745 MPALYEKD
+745 
-753 GETKSSADLKYN
+753 
-765 LLFRKSN
+765 
-772 RDNQFDGFITCD
+772 
-784 SSIMMDSSKGGGE
+784 
-797 YCWWDRNQY
+797 
-806 GEGSDIATNCII
+806 
-818 LAKDYGG
+818 
-825 IPTFSTHYDD
+825 
-835 YSWDI
+835 
-840 GLPRISY
+840 
-847 DGTMSNDYSSASTVY
+847 
-862 SRYWENYISE
+862 
-872 IYNVRN
+872 
-878 KILTCYVRLSW
+878 
-889 IEVLNFSF
+889 
-897 KNFVTIN
+897 
-904 GVLYH
+904 
-909 PNKLINVNPLSDD
+909 
-922 PVQVELIQVQDIN
+922 
-935 AYTSGQRIPG
+935 
-945 STLVNKTT
+945 
-953 LKAQQVHI
+953 
-961 KNETEE
+961 

>member
-1 MKSAITLKINGNP
+1 MNARITLKINGNE
-14 VDIVNQEEFSQQF
+14 VDIVNSEQFAQQF

-102 ISINDNVISY
+102 ISINNNVISY

-123 MSMLLNSDIDDEN
+123 MSMLLNSDLEDEN

-143 NYKSKL
+143 KYKSKL
-149 THTLTPET
+149 THTLTPEM

-165 CHTGYI
+165 NYTGYI
-171 DLHDYMQYI
+171 NLADYMQYI

-188 NFSSNKALRYNNTN
+188 NFSSDKALRYKN

-210 IESASNADI
+210 IESASNEDI
-219 NSGDTE
+219 NSGDAE

-283 SQYTTETNE
+283 SQYTTEANE
-292 GYVTAEMDQNDV
+292 GEIIAEMDQNDV
-304 YVYVPLEED
+304 NVYVPLEED

-324 DGEFQL
+324 GGEFQL

-345 GKKTISIEF
+345 GRKTISIEF

-377 DGQIGDE
+377 AGEIGDE
-384 MAIGKKLSRERWP
+384 LSIGKKISQERWP
-397 VSAKAYSG
+397 LSLKAYSG
-405 GMQAIGVDGG
+405 GMSVTGKYGG
-415 RGLFTWA
+415 KGMWDWA
-422 RENIA
+422 SDNIA
-427 NWGNMSSDEHTGSSV
+427 NWGHMGMGGSS
-442 KNLTRTASAGY
+442 LFDFTRTASAGY
-453 VYNNSYSAI
+453 VYNNSYSTT
-462 YKYGYPISFSTLTA
+462 YKYGYPISFKELGMLTA
-476 DPAWTPTVDS
+476 WKPTVDS
-486 YYTWMPFKFNF
+486 YYTWKPFKFNF
-497 DVSDLTGEGTI
+497 DVSQLTGEGTI
-508 QLELYG
+508 QLWVNG

-526 VGGGSSRYFLT
+526 VGGGASHYFLA

-580 DNSHGKYSGMA
+580 DNSNGIYSGMA
-591 PSRVTTVDMFDT
+591 PSRVTTTDMFDT

-632 LSRNTYFNDY
+632 LSRNKYFNDY

-722 ADVRRTYTGSDKGI
+722 ADVRRTYAGGDKGI
-736 VYINEDPIP
+736 SYMNEDPIP
-745 MPALYEKD
+745 MPALYQKD

-797 YCWWDRNQY
+797 YCWWDRYQY
-806 GEGSDIATNCII
+806 GEGSDIATNCIL
-818 LAKDYGG
+818 LAKNYGG
-825 IPTFSTHYDD
+825 IPKFSTHYDD

-862 SRYWENYISE
+862 ARYWENYISE
-872 IYNVRN
+872 IYNVKN

-953 LKAQQVHI
+953 LKAQGVHI
-961 KNETEE
+961 KNETAE

>member
-1 MKSAITLKINGNP
+1 MKSAITLKINGNK
-14 VDIVNQEEFSQQF
+14 VDIVNSEQFAQQF
-27 SLTYSFSDLYEPD
+27 SITYSFSDLYEPD

-102 ISINDNVISY
+102 ISIKDNVISY

-123 MSMLLNSDIDDEN
+123 MSMLLNSDIEDDN

-143 NYKSKL
+143 KYKSKL

-157 IGRMWNGY
+157 IGRMWDGHN
-165 CHTGYI
+165 HTGYI
-171 DLHDYMQYI
+171 DLQDYMQYI

-188 NFSSNKALRYNNTN
+188 NFSSNKALRYKN

-210 IESASNADI
+210 IESASNEDI

-313 QFTLDFKFKQT
+313 QFTLDFKFMQT
-324 DGEFQL
+324 AGDFQL

-377 DGQIGDE
+377 NGEIGDE
-384 MAIGKKLSRERWP
+384 MVISGKKLPRERWP
-397 VSAKAYSG
+397 VSVKAYSG
-405 GMQAIGVDGG
+405 GMQSIGVDGG

-453 VYNNSYSAI
+453 VYNSSYSTT
-462 YKYGYPISFSTLTA
+462 YRYGYPISFSTLTA

-508 QLELYG
+508 QLELSG

-526 VGGGSSRYFLT
+526 VGGGSSRYFL
-537 AKKSLP
+537 AARKSLP

-552 KNNEWPSEAAGFTG
+552 KNNEWPSEVAGFTG
-566 KSVTANYNTAIRSG
+566 KSVTAKYNTAIRSG
-580 DNSHGKYSGMA
+580 DNSNGQYSGVV
-591 PSRVTTVDMFDT
+591 PSRVTTDDMFDT

-632 LSRNTYFNDY
+632 LSRNKYFNDY

-736 VYINEDPIP
+736 IYMNEDPIP
-745 MPALYEKD
+745 MPALYQKD

-765 LLFRKSN
+765 LLFRKSY
-772 RDNQFDGFITCD
+772 RDNKFDGYITCD
-784 SSIMMDSSKGGGE
+784 SSIMMDASNGGGE

-818 LAKDYGG
+818 LAKNYGG

-889 IEVLNFSF
+889 IEILNFSF

-945 STLVNKTT
+945 STLVNKTA
-953 LKAQQVHI
+953 LKAQGVHI
-961 KNETEE
+961 KNETAE

>member
-1 MKSAITLKINGNP
+1 MKARITLKINGNE
-14 VDIVNQEEFSQQF
+14 VDILNSEEFAQQF
-27 SLTYSFSDLYEPD
+27 AITYSFSDLYEPD

-78 SQLSDFQLFLN
+78 SQLSDFQLLLN

-102 ISINDNVISY
+102 ISIKDNVISY

-123 MSMLLNSDIDDEN
+123 MSMLLNSDIEDDN

-143 NYKSKL
+143 KYKSKL

-157 IGRMWNGY
+157 IGRMWNGHT
-165 CHTGYI
+165 HTGYI
-171 DLHDYMQYI
+171 DLEDYMQYI

-188 NFSSNKALRYNNTN
+188 NFSSNKALRYKN

-210 IESASNADI
+210 IESASNEDI

-264 DRDFFNNNNP
+264 DPDFFNNNNP

-283 SQYTTETNE
+283 SQYTTETYE
-292 GYVTAEMDQNDV
+292 GEIIAELDQNDV

-362 DSTIR
+362 DSTIK
-367 SDMYLLNGTW
+367 SDTYLLNGTW
-377 DGQIGDE
+377 NGEIGDE
-384 MAIGKKLSRERWP
+384 MVIGKKLSRERWP

-405 GMQAIGVDGG
+405 GMQSIGANGG
-415 RGLFTWA
+415 RGLYPWA
-422 RENIA
+422 RNNIA
-427 NWGNMSSDEHTGSSV
+427 NWGNMSSDEHTGSSI
-442 KNLTRTASAGY
+442 KNFTRSASAGY
-453 VYNNSYSAI
+453 VYNNSYSTI
-462 YKYGYPISFSTLTA
+462 YKYGYPISFDTLTTN
-476 DPAWTPTVDS
+476 PSWTPTVDS

-497 DVSDLTGEGTI
+497 DVSNLTGEGTI

-514 ITHNFTQWQLRP
+514 ITHNFMQWQLRP

-580 DNSHGKYSGMA
+580 DNYDGQYSGVV
-591 PSRVTTVDMFDT
+591 PSSVTTADMFDT

-632 LSRNTYFNDY
+632 LSRNKYFNDY

-663 FDARYFEMK
+663 FDTRYFEMK

-711 GTTIFTNTIIS
+711 DTTIFTNTIIS
-722 ADVRRTYTGSDKGI
+722 ADVRRTYAGGDKGI
-736 VYINEDPIP
+736 VYLNQEPIP
-745 MPALYEKD
+745 MPALYQKD

-765 LLFRKSN
+765 LLFRKSYK
-772 RDNQFDGFITCD
+772 DNQFDGYITCD
-784 SSIMMDSSKGGGE
+784 SSIMMDSSNGGGE
-797 YCWWDRNQY
+797 YCWWDAWQY
-806 GEGSDIATNCII
+806 SQGSDIATHCII
-818 LAKDYGG
+818 PVINYGG
-825 IPTFSTHYDD
+825 IPKFSTHYDD

-847 DGTMSNDYSSASTVY
+847 DGTMNNDYSSASTVY
-862 SRYWENYISE
+862 ARYWENYISE
-872 IYNVRN
+872 IYNVKN
-878 KILTCYVRLSW
+878 KILTCYVKLSW
-889 IEVLNFSF
+889 IEILNFSF

-945 STLVNKTT
+945 STLVNKTA

-961 KNETEE
+961 KNETE

>member
-1 MKSAITLKINGNP
+1 MRAEITLKINGNK
-14 VDIVNQEEFSQQF
+14 VDIVNSEQFAQQF
-27 SLTYSFSDLYEPD
+27 AITYSFSDLYEPD

-102 ISINDNVISY
+102 ISIKDNVISY

-123 MSMLLNSDIDDEN
+123 MSMLLNSDIEDEN

-143 NYKSKL
+143 NYESKL
-149 THTLTPET
+149 THTLTPEM
-157 IGRMWNGY
+157 IGRMWNGHNY
-165 CHTGYI
+165 TAYI
-171 DLHDYMQYI
+171 NLADYMQYI

-188 NFSSNKALRYNNTN
+188 NFSSNKALRYKN

-210 IESASNADI
+210 IESASNEDI

-225 FDEYTMNEYRVEY
+225 FDEYVMNEYRVEY

-264 DRDFFNNNNP
+264 DPDFFNNNNP

-283 SQYTTETNE
+283 SQYTTEANE
-292 GYVTAEMDQNDV
+292 GDITAEMDQNDT
-304 YVYVPLEED
+304 YVYVPLNED

-324 DGEFQL
+324 DGQFQL

-345 GKKTISIEF
+345 GRKTISIEF
-354 KIRVLVMN
+354 KIRVLAMN
-362 DSTIR
+362 DSTIS
-367 SDMYLLNGTW
+367 SDMYLLNGEW
-377 DGQIGDE
+377 GGEIGDE
-384 MAIGKKLSRERWP
+384 LSIGKKLSVVRWP
-397 VSAKAYSG
+397 LSLKAYSG
-405 GMQAIGVDGG
+405 GLSVTGEYGG
-415 RGLFTWA
+415 KGMWDWA
-422 RENIA
+422 RDNIA
-427 NWGNMSSDEHTGSSV
+427 NWGRMGTMGSS
-442 KNLTRTASAGY
+442 LIDFTRTAAAGY
-453 VYNNSYSAI
+453 VYNNTYSTT
-462 YKYGYPISFSTLTA
+462 YKYGYPISFKEIGMLA
-476 DPAWTPTVDS
+476 AWKPTVDS
-486 YYTWMPFKFNF
+486 YYTWKPFKFNF

-508 QLELYG
+508 QLWLHG
-514 ITHNFTQWQLRP
+514 INHDFMQWQLRP
-526 VGGGSSRYFLT
+526 AGGGASHYYLT
-537 AKKSLP
+537 GRRSLP
-543 VLLVIAPIT
+543 VLFVIAPIT

-566 KSVTANYNTAIRSG
+566 KSVTANYNTSIRSG
-580 DNSHGKYSGMA
+580 DNYEGQYSGMA

-632 LSRNTYFNDY
+632 LSRNKYFNDY

-663 FDARYFEMK
+663 FDTRYFEMK

-711 GTTIFTNTIIS
+711 DNTIFTNTIIS
-722 ADVRRTYTGSDKGI
+722 ADVRRMYSGGDKGI
-736 VYINEDPIP
+736 VYLNQEPIP
-745 MPALYEKD
+745 MPALYQKD

-765 LLFRKSN
+765 LLFRKSY
-772 RDNQFDGFITCD
+772 RDNQFDGYITCD
-784 SSIMMDSSKGGGE
+784 SSIMMDSSNGGGE
-797 YCWWDRNQY
+797 YCWWDAWQY
-806 GEGSDIATNCII
+806 SQGSDIATHCII
-818 LAKDYGG
+818 PAINYGG

-847 DGTMSNDYSSASTVY
+847 DGTMSNEYSSASTVY

-889 IEVLNFSF
+889 IEILNFSF

-945 STLVNKTT
+945 STLVNKTP
-953 LKAQQVHI
+953 LKAQHVPI
-961 KNETEE
+961 INETEE

>member
-1 MKSAITLKINGNP
+1 MNAEITLKINGNK
-14 VDIVNQEEFSQQF
+14 VDVLNSEEFAQQF
-27 SLTYSFSDLYEPD
+27 AITYSFSDLYEPD

-123 MSMLLNSDIDDEN
+123 MSMLLNSDLEDEN

-143 NYKSKL
+143 KYKSKL
-149 THTLTPET
+149 THTLTPEM
-157 IGRMWNGY
+157 IGRMWDGH

-171 DLHDYMQYI
+171 DLEDYMQYI

-188 NFSSNKALRYNNTN
+188 NFSSNKALRYKN

-292 GYVTAEMDQNDV
+292 GYITAEMDQNDV

-313 QFTLDFKFKQT
+313 QFTLDFKFMQT
-324 DGEFQL
+324 AGDFQL

-377 DGQIGDE
+377 NGEIGDE
-384 MAIGKKLSRERWP
+384 MVIGKRLSRERWP

-405 GMQAIGVDGG
+405 GMQSIGVNGG
-415 RGLFTWA
+415 SGLYSWA
-422 RENIA
+422 RKNIA
-427 NWGNMSSDEHTGSSV
+427 NWGNMSDDEHTGSSI

-453 VYNNSYSAI
+453 VYNSSYSTT
-462 YKYGYPISFSTLTA
+462 YRYGYPISFSTLTTN
-476 DPAWTPTVDS
+476 PSWTPTVDS

-508 QLELYG
+508 QLELSG

-580 DNSHGKYSGMA
+580 DNSNGEYSGVVS
-591 PSRVTTVDMFDT
+591 SRVTTDDMFDT

-622 DVDKEGNLNI
+622 DVDKKGNLNI
-632 LSRNTYFNDY
+632 LSRNKYFNDY

-711 GTTIFTNTIIS
+711 DTTIFTNTIIS

-736 VYINEDPIP
+736 IYMNEDPIP
-745 MPALYEKD
+745 MPALYQKD
-753 GETKSSADLKYN
+753 GETKSNADLKYN
-765 LLFRKSN
+765 LLFRKSY
-772 RDNQFDGFITCD
+772 RDNQFDGYITCD
-784 SSIMMDSSKGGGE
+784 SSIMMDSSNGGGE
-797 YCWWDRNQY
+797 YCWWDRYQY
-806 GEGSDIATNCII
+806 GEGSDIATHCII
-818 LAKDYGG
+818 LAKNYGG

-945 STLVNKTT
+945 STLVNKTA